1 MSTRKEL
8 GQSALYIWPK
18 AISCYQA
25 CFIPTSVDL
34 QATCKSLWSTPCN
47 DREMLYIEKPFKM
60 TALSNIGESVNT
72 VLNVFSFCA
81 PHLRLVTLHL
91 WRRKYFDHFTTTSY
105 RINYFLFL
113 YISPKV
119 VGLVCPWLHHT
130 KCLLLTSAFNGV
142 ITVCRFLFVCLK
154 VINDGK
160 WRIITKPSCLCRN
173 GKHSIVTLQII
184 LASNMYFTSLSIIYN
199 FMSTPFYE
207 YNRLAL
213 TRTSHSI
220 THRQSV

>member
-1 MSTRKEL
+1 MIFTIYFNRKTVGHFIIMLYNVSVTEMKRIDILCDRPDADLGGLLWKTFPGLNHRHLDICRVDRFRRVWALTSNTLSPVSTRKEL
-8 GQSALYIWPK
+8 GQSAIYIWPK

-91 WRRKYFDHFTTTSY
+91 WRRKT
-105 RINYFLFL
+105 
-113 YISPKV
+113 
-119 VGLVCPWLHHT
+119 
-130 KCLLLTSAFNGV
+130 LLL
-142 ITVCRFLFVCLK
+142 
-154 VINDGK
+154 
-160 WRIITKPSCLCRN
+160 
-173 GKHSIVTLQII
+173 
-184 LASNMYFTSLSIIYN
+184 
-199 FMSTPFYE
+199 
-207 YNRLAL
+207 
-213 TRTSHSI
+213 
-220 THRQSV
+220 